1 MEARR
6 RLGGAGHGP
15 EGGARMAAFAL
26 GGLLALLASVAIS
39 SGSPRVDEALR
50 PDVPSPES
58 VLGFRPGADRHLV
71 EWDEVLAYLARLD
84 AASDRVRVEELGRT
98 TQGRPFVM
106 ATVTSEANQ
115 ARLEEIRE
123 VNLRLADPRGLGEE
137 DAERLVH
144 EGRAIVAMAFS
155 IHSTEVGGTLA
166 ALRLLY
172 ELAASRSPDVERIL
186 DEVVLLVLP
195 SHNPDG
201 TQLVAEWY
209 RNELGTPFEGAV
221 PPVLYHP
228 YVGHDDN
235 RDWYMFT
242 QVETRLTVEQLHH
255 RWHPQIMHDVHQMGP
270 NGARLFV
277 PPYTDPWEP
286 NVDPALV
293 AAANDLGTYVASRLT
308 TGGRKGIVTDAL
320 FDAWTPARAYPHTH
334 GGVRLLSE
342 TASARLATP
351 VEVRPDQLVAREG
364 FDPRRASWNFP
375 APWPGGAWRLSDIVD
390 EQLAVSLAVL
400 DHAARNREH
409 WLRTFLGV
417 NRRACARR
425 EPWAFVVPTGQR
437 DSLAATRL
445 LEVLREGGVEVHR
458 ASAPFAAQGRTYEA
472 GSDVILMQ
480 QPASAFAKTLLE
492 RQHYP
497 DLREDGTGRPLRPY
511 DATAHTLPLLLGV
524 LVDPVPGPP
533 DVPLEAVDVPRGPP
547 GRVEGEGPRLALG
560 HTSGDLVALGRLL
573 ESKVDVRW
581 ALEPFTEGDRR
592 FAPGALLVPSSA
604 RERLETLAGQLGIS
618 ARAVSARP
626 RCLRLRSPRVG
637 LYRSWVPSTDEG
649 WTRFVFEKEMGVA
662 YRSLHDREVR
672 AGHLRDS
679 FDAVV
684 LPDQGP
690 AAILNGHA
698 RGTLPAE
705 YTGGLG
711 REGVVALR
719 SFVEDGGTLVAI
731 DSAAPFAIAQLALP
745 VRDVLTGVDPAKFFG
760 PGTILSVRADPSQ
773 PLAQGLPEALPI
785 WFDRSPAFEADTGTV
800 VARYTDDDPL
810 LSGWLLGGERLHGKA
825 ALVDVP
831 LGKGHVVLFGFRP
844 LYRAQSR
851 VTYAALLN
859 ALYLAAAER

>member
-1 MEARR
+1 MEAKKRWR
-6 RLGGAGHGP
+6 GLAVAGP
-15 EGGARMAAFAL
+15 ANVARAAAL
-26 GGLLALLASVAIS
+26 ALVALLALRAPAALRAE
-39 SGSPRVDEALR
+39 SPRGEALR
-50 PDVPSPES
+50 SDVPSPES
-58 VLGFRPGADRHLV
+58 VLGFRPGEDRHLV
-71 EWDEVLAYLARLD
+71 DWDEVLAYLARLD
-84 AASDRVRVEELGRT
+84 AASDRVRVEEIGKT

-106 ATVTSEANQ
+106 ATVTSQANF

-123 VNLRLADPRGLGEE
+123 TNLRLADPRGLGEE
-137 DAERLVH
+137 EAERLVH

-155 IHSTEVGGTLA
+155 LHSTEVGGTLS

-172 ELAASRSPDVERIL
+172 RLAASTSPDVKRIL

-209 RNELGTPFEGAV
+209 RKELGTPFEGTA

-242 QVETRLTVEQLHH
+242 QAETRLTVEHLHR
-255 RWHPQIMHDVHQMGP
+255 RWHPQIMHDAHQMGP
-270 NGARLFV
+270 HGARLFV

-293 AAANDLGTYVASRLT
+293 AAVNDLGTSVASRLT
-308 TGGRKGIVTDAL
+308 TEGRKGIVTDAL
-320 FDAWTPARAYPHTH
+320 FDAWTPARAFPHTH

-351 VEVRPDQLVAREG
+351 VEVRPEELEARDG
-364 FDPRRASWNFP
+364 YDPRRASWNFP
-375 APWPGGAWRLSDIVD
+375 APWPGGTWRLSDIVD

-409 WLRTFLGV
+409 WLRTFLAV

-425 EPWAFVVPTGQR
+425 EPWAFVLPARQR
-437 DSLAATRL
+437 DPLAATRL
-445 LEVLREGGVEVHR
+445 LEVLRTGEVEVHR
-458 ASAPFAAQGRTYEA
+458 ATASFTAEGRSYEA
-472 GSDVILMQ
+472 GSPVILMQ

-497 DLREDGTGRPLRPY
+497 DLRADETAPPRRPY
-511 DATAHTLPLLLGV
+511 DATAHTLPLLLGM
-524 LVDPVPGPP
+524 LVDPVAGPL
-533 DVPLEAVDVPRGPP
+533 DVPLEAVDVPRVPP
-547 GRVEGEGPRLALG
+547 GRVEGEGPRLALA

-573 ESKVDVRW
+573 RSGVDVRW
-581 ALEPFTEGDRR
+581 ALEPFTEGDRH
-592 FAPGALLVPSSA
+592 FAAGALLVPSSA
-604 RERLETLAGQLGIS
+604 REEVEALAAELGIS
-618 ARAVSARP
+618 AHGVSARP
-626 RCLRLRSPRVG
+626 RALRLRTPRVG
-637 LYRSWVPSTDEG
+637 LYRSWVPSVDEG

-672 AGHLRDS
+672 AGHLRDA

-684 LPDQGP
+684 LPDQG
-690 AAILNGHA
+690 AATLLNGHA
-698 RGTLPAE
+698 PGTLPAE

-711 REGVVALR
+711 KEGVTALR
-719 SFVEDGGTLVAI
+719 SFAEHGGTLVAI
-731 DSAAPFAIAQLALP
+731 DSAAPFAIAELSLP
-745 VRDVLTGVDPAKFFG
+745 VRDVLAGVDPAMFFG
-760 PGTILSVRADPSQ
+760 PGTILRVRADPSR

-785 WFDRSPAFEADTGTV
+785 WFESSPAFEADETTV
-800 VARYTDDDPL
+800 VARYTGDDPL

-844 LYRAQSR
+844 LYRAQSQ

-859 ALYLAAAER
+859 ALYLSAAER